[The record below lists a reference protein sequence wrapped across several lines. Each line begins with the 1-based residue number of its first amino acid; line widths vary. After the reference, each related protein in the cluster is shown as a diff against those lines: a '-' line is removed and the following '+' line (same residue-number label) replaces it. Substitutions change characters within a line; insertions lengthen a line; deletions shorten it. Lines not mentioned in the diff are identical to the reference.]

1 MEMMNEEERIV
12 EEGIRQINE
21 HRYVHPNNPQWK
33 NESNQT
39 PENRREKFV
48 TRSEEK
54 LISKI
59 FQNEKKRRFFSTV
72 FKIFQCHPFLHI
84 IIKDFFA

>member
-48 TRSEEK
+48 TRSQEK

-59 FQNEKKRRFFSTV
+59 FQNAFVFDFNLFILFERR
-72 FKIFQCHPFLHI
+72 
-84 IIKDFFA
+84 